1 MIIYINGHGALFT
14 LFMFYFKNYL
24 KGLDAVAYAGNSS
37 HLGSRDRDDGGR
49 GKKLELPLDKKW
61 AC

>member
-1 MIIYINGHGALFT
+1 LTIYINGHGALFT

-37 HLGSRDRDDGGR
+37 HLGSRDRDDGG
-49 GKKLELPLDKKW
+49 
-61 AC
+61 